1 MIHYIKI
8 LQFLKTSFKTT
19 RIDHG
24 KITCLKFTPSPYSSS
39 TNYLTIMP
47 DNPFRTR
54 QGLIVTTLEKQA
66 EKSNKATKK
75 GILRRVFPFQNGIS
89 PWHGAEEDPRYA
101 HLHGG

>member
-1 MIHYIKI
+1 
-8 LQFLKTSFKTT
+8 
-19 RIDHG
+19 
-24 KITCLKFTPSPYSSS
+24 
-39 TNYLTIMP
+39 MP

-54 QGLIVTTLEKQA
+54 QGLIVTTLEKQV

-101 HLHGG
+101 HLHGGWAEGTLEWNGKMKRVKNLCSQNKVNVWV